1 MRTKPAPL
9 AASQMSK
16 KRRGRPPTYD
26 SDTALTAALDL
37 FWLKGFAET
46 SLDDISAATGMTRPS
61 IYAAFGDKKALYRKA
76 LDKFTGDFLGRLER
90 ILFAGSSIEEDLIN
104 FYSAAAQTY
113 SSDSNMAHGCPV
125 LCTAPTAAGLD
136 ADVQSD
142 LKHALDKIDEV
153 LLRRFTQARKQ
164 GQLRQSAK
172 PNVLAQMAGAL
183 LNSLSTRIRAGQAE
197 NFDSFIRDTVR
208 EMLKK

>member
-1 MRTKPAPL
+1 MAAP
-9 AASQMSK
+9 QMSK

-26 SDTALTAALDL
+26 SDMALTAALDL
-37 FWLKGFAET
+37 FWSKGFAET

-76 LDKFTGDFLGRLER
+76 LEKFTGNFLGRLEP
-90 ILFAGSSIEEDLIN
+90 ILFAGLSLEEDLIN

-113 SSDSNMAHGCPV
+113 TSNSNMAHGCPV
-125 LCTAPTAAGLD
+125 LCTAPTAAGLN

-142 LKHALDKIDEV
+142 LKHALDKIDEI
-153 LLRRFTQARKQ
+153 LSRRFTQARKQ
-164 GQLRQSAK
+164 GQLRQTAK
-172 PNVLAQMAGAL
+172 PTVLAQMAGAL
-183 LNSLSTRIRAGQAE
+183 LNSLSTRIRAGQAV
-197 NFDSFIRDTVR
+197 NVASFIRDTVK